1 MKEGG
6 WGKGRRKREKE
17 GQRIGRLSGIR
28 HSERQQGEKQSK
40 IGGGDEGGG
49 EDLTEKDLSLLAVLI
64 TPHLSK
70 HATRHDSLP

>member
-40 IGGGDEGGG
+40 IGGGRRGGG
-49 EDLTEKDLSLLAVLI
+49 RLDRERPVTVGCPD
-64 TPHLSK
+64 
-70 HATRHDSLP
+70 HATPEQTRDPT